1 MLAFSNTSAI
11 YLSVRPLDFRKQ
23 FDGICGEI
31 QDYLGQDPQNGSL
44 FVFYNRRRDRMKL
57 LWWQADG
64 FWLFY
69 KRLEAGT
76 FQVPQVGVNDKSCVL
91 AAEQLQLILS
101 GIDLTSVK
109 RRKRYHIGTERD
121 KIEYL
126 SK

>member
-31 QDYLGQDPQNGSL
+31 QDYLGQDPQDGSL

-57 LWWQADG
+57 LWWQSDG

-69 KRLEAGT
+69 KRLEVGT
-76 FQVPQVGVNDKSCVL
+76 FQVPQVRSHDKSCIL
-91 AAEQLQLILS
+91 APEQLQLILS
-101 GIDLTSVK
+101 GIDLKSVK
-109 RRKRYHIGTERD
+109 RRKRYQIS
-121 KIEYL
+121 
-126 SK
+126 SKCF